1 MHGNASLLFAP
12 DGYETGRSKLMGRH
26 AAGEGFLRA
35 YVQTAGSG
43 EAPGEASCLA
53 VTPAAADR
61 FRELVAGIDAGVSV
75 KAYGPGQLGA
85 TRHTGTLYLPGPD
98 LGHWARLRDA
108 DNAHAYSLCGVTHT
122 ISSIGAIELIHEFLS
137 TPVAPWDA
145 LVCTSRVVRESVE
158 LLLDSREDF
167 LLSRL
172 GVAKGASKATRPAL
186 PIIPLG
192 VDTER
197 YAPDAEARTDWRQ
210 KLGMGANDVAFL
222 FMGRLS
228 FHAKAHPLSMFQALE
243 AAIGIVPAD
252 GPKVHLI
259 LAGWFANESIER
271 VFRQGARDFAPNVQ
285 LHIVDGRES
294 DVRYRIWAAADV
306 FLSLSDN
313 YQETFGLTPIEAMAC
328 GLPVIVSDWNGYR
341 DTVPDDGVV
350 GFRIPTVALPA
361 GGLADLALA
370 HASGNLNYDHY
381 LAHTCQTVSVD
392 LNACTRR
399 CVDLIGNR
407 ELRARLGEAAR
418 KHAVEVYDWKR
429 VLGSYRALW
438 ADLAKAR
445 PAETPPARKYLHFP
459 DPTHLFSNYPTTTW
473 QATDQILLNPEISS
487 HDAISMFRHPLWSG
501 GTGSLINAQD
511 LSRLIDHLQAH
522 RQTPISIGDL
532 AKQFGDLRVPPLL
545 RTLAWLSKWGGISRR
560 QLHS

>member
-1 MHGNASLLFAP
+1 MQGNASLLFAP

-35 YVQTAGSG
+35 YVQTAVSNR
-43 EAPGEASCLA
+43 ASGEASCLA
-53 VTPAAADR
+53 VTPAAANR
-61 FRELVAGIDAGVSV
+61 FRELVGEIDARVAV
-75 KAYGPGQLGA
+75 RAFGPGQLGA
-85 TRHTGTLYLPGPD
+85 TRRTGTLYLPGPD

-122 ISSIGAIELIHEFLS
+122 ISSIGAIELIQEFLS

-158 LLLDSREDF
+158 SLLDAREDF
-167 LLSRL
+167 LLGRL
-172 GVAKGASKATRPAL
+172 GVAKGAGKAARPAL

-210 KLGMGANDVAFL
+210 KLGIGADDVAFL

-243 AAIGIVPAD
+243 AAAGMLPAD
-252 GPKVHLI
+252 GPSVHLI
-259 LAGWFANESIER
+259 LAGWFANASIEQ
-271 VFRQGARDFAPNVQ
+271 VFRLGARDFAPHVQ

-294 DVRYRIWAAADV
+294 DVRHSIWSAADV

-341 DTVPDDGVV
+341 DTVPDGAV
-350 GFRIPTVALPA
+350 GFRIPTAALSA

-370 HASGNLNYDHY
+370 HAAGTLNYDHY

-392 LNACTRR
+392 LAACTQR
-399 CVDLIGNR
+399 CVELIGNR
-407 ELRARLGEAAR
+407 DLRLRLGDAAR
-418 KHAVEVYDWKR
+418 KRAIEVYDWKR
-429 VLGSYRALW
+429 VLGSYRTLW
-438 ADLAKAR
+438 ADLASAR
-445 PAETPPARKYLHFP
+445 PEETPSARKHMHFP
-459 DPTHLFSNYPTTTW
+459 DPSRLFSNYPTATW
-473 QATDQILLNPEISS
+473 QGTDQITLNPKITGRE
-487 HDAISMFRHPLWSG
+487 AIAMLSHPLWAGSA
-501 GTGSLINAQD
+501 GSL
-511 LSRLIDHLQAH
+511 LSPPDISRVIDFLQAN
-522 RQTPISIGDL
+522 RQAGVSVNAL
-532 AKQFGDLRVPPLL
+532 ARQFGDLRVPVLL
-545 RTLAWLSKWGGISRR
+545 RTLAWLCKWGGIGRLPPR
-560 QLHS
+560 A

>member
-1 MHGNASLLFAP
+1 MQGNASLLFAP

-35 YVQTAGSG
+35 YVQTAGNS

-53 VTPAAADR
+53 LNPAAAGR
-61 FRELVAGIDAGVSV
+61 FRDLVAEIDARVSV
-75 KAYGPGQLGA
+75 RAYGPAQLGA
-85 TRHTGTLYLPGPD
+85 TRRTGTLYLPGPD
-98 LGHWARLRDA
+98 LGHWGRLRDA

-122 ISSIGAIELIHEFLS
+122 ISSIGAIELIQDFLS
-137 TPVAPWDA
+137 SPVTPWDS

-158 LLLDSREDF
+158 MLLDAREDF

-172 GVAKGASKATRPAL
+172 GVSRVAGKAPRPAL

-197 YAPDAEARTDWRQ
+197 YAPNAKARAHWRQ
-210 KLGMGANDVAFL
+210 ALGIGAEDVAFL

-243 AAIGIVPAD
+243 AAIGTLPPN

-259 LAGWFANESIER
+259 LAGWFANEAIER
-271 VFRQGARDFAPNVQ
+271 VFREGAKDFAPNLQ
-285 LHIVDGRES
+285 LHVVDGREN
-294 DVRYRIWAAADV
+294 DVRFGIWSAADV

-328 GLPVIVSDWNGYR
+328 GLPVVVSDWNGYR
-341 DTVPDDGVV
+341 DTVPDGVV
-350 GFRIPTVALPA
+350 GFRIPTMALPA

-370 HASGNLNYDHY
+370 HASGHLNYDHY

-399 CVDLIGNR
+399 CVELIGNPG
-407 ELRARLGEAAR
+407 LRSRMGEAAR
-418 KHAVEVYDWKR
+418 RHAVEFYDWKQIMR
-429 VLGSYRALW
+429 SYRSLW
-438 ADLAKAR
+438 ADQAKAR
-445 PAETPPARKYLHFP
+445 PAATPPARKHLHFP
-459 DPTHLFSNYPTTTW
+459 DPTQLFSNYPTATW
-473 QATDQILLNPEISS
+473 QATDQITANPDISS
-487 HDAISMFRHPLWSG
+487 HIALSMYHHPLWAG
-501 GTGSLINAQD
+501 GTGSLISAQN
-511 LSRLIDHLQAH
+511 LSRLIDHLQGH
-522 RQTPISIGDL
+522 RQNSISIGDL
-532 AKQFGDLRVPPLL
+532 TKQFSDLPAPPLL
-545 RTLAWLSKWGGISRR
+545 RTLAWLFKWGGISRR
-560 QLHS
+560 QPRS